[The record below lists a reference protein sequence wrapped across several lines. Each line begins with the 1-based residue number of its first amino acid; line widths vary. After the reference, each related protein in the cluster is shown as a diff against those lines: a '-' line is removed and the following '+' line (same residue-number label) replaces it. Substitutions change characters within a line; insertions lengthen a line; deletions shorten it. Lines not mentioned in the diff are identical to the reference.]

1 MWFPAFSIS
10 LRGLAVP
17 IIIFSDGMELSDR
30 KPEAEVLAPLLLLV
44 GVVILDQLS
53 KWWISVNFSLYE
65 TREVIPGFFNI
76 TFVTNTGA
84 AFGLLAGWDTVWRQV
99 FFISVSLL
107 ALVALF
113 FAYLHFRSEGRLAVY
128 GLALVAGGAVGNLID
143 RLRFGRVIDFLDFY
157 LGTYHWPAF
166 NVADAGITI
175 GVGLLLL
182 SSFLHGRKEKA

>member
-1 MWFPAFSIS
+1 MFMA
-10 LRGLAVP
+10 
-17 IIIFSDGMELSDR
+17 LSH
-30 KPEAEVLAPLLLLV
+30 KNKEAGALAPLLVLV

-53 KWWISVNFSLYE
+53 KLWIIANFSLYE

-99 FFISVSLL
+99 FFVGVSLM
-107 ALVALF
+107 ALVVLF
-113 FAYLHFRSEGRLAVY
+113 FAYRHYRGEGRLAVY

-143 RLRFGRVIDFLDFY
+143 RLRLGRVIDFLDFY
-157 LGTYHWPAF
+157 IGTYHWPAF
-166 NVADAGITI
+166 NVADAGITT

-182 SSFLHGRKEKA
+182 SSFLHGRKEKG